1 MIDIDAIKSFK
12 ITTDKGTYLF
22 YTNFDD
28 IDKEKEISLFFD
40 DMSIY
45 HGYLVCIDDEEIILR
60 NSLNL
65 SIGLPFDRC
74 LGWCLYNNIDNE

>member
-28 IDKEKEISLFFD
+28 IDKEKEISLFF
-40 DMSIY
+40 
-45 HGYLVCIDDEEIILR
+45 
-60 NSLNL
+60 
-65 SIGLPFDRC
+65 
-74 LGWCLYNNIDNE
+74 